1 MNFKK
6 WLHKNESLTNLIG
19 NMVSTY
25 TGLPG
30 FDELGLQSS
39 ADSVANVAKSV
50 PYYATKTYNALEKT
64 IAPIDSETKT
74 ELLKKCK
81 DETSS
86 KACAE
91 LCKNAVLTKY
101 DKKYACEIG
110 NCKPVQARNARNRKY
125 IKWKCNPKDQS

>member
-1 MNFKK
+1 MNFKE
-6 WLHKNESLTNLIG
+6 WLNKNESLTNLIG

-39 ADSVANVAKSV
+39 ADSVANIAKSM
-50 PYYATKTYNALEKT
+50 PYYATKAYNALEK
-64 IAPIDSETKT
+64 AVVPIDSETQN

-81 DETSS
+81 DEKSS

-91 LCKNAVLTKY
+91 LCKNAGLTKY

-110 NCKPVQARNARNRKY
+110 NCQVVRTKDFRGRRS
-125 IKWKCNPKDQS
+125 IKWKCNPKD

>member
-1 MNFKK
+1 MNFKL
-6 WLHKNESLTNLIG
+6 WLNKNESLTNLIG

-39 ADSVANVAKSV
+39 ADSVGNIAKSI
-50 PYYATKTYNALEKT
+50 PYYANKTYNALEKT
-64 IAPIDSETKT
+64 IAPLDSATT
-74 ELLKKCK
+74 NELLKKCK
-81 DETSS
+81 NEKSS

-91 LCKNAVLTKY
+91 LCKKAFLTKY

-110 NCKPVQARNARNRKY
+110 GCKSITARDARNRKY
-125 IKWKCNPKDQS
+125 IKWKCTPKD